1 MTKRFAGIVLRPQ
14 EVDGEHEPESIG
26 EMEKIKKSLGT
37 CQSVLDGFTYAG
49 FSCDS
54 VVVDPE
60 DSPTVVINGVEVNNN
75 LYTKSDLLE
84 VNSAYQ
90 GRQTRQKMKELEEGK
105 LILKEI
111 RKKNNHEDRRRHM
124 ITFVR
129 CNKTLSTCCHDCRV
143 RKPRVPRSVMDNLPQ
158 RESGAQF
165 YVPMVDMD
173 VNETGKHFITFTQQ
187 LEFLKLNKNKLAS
200 GEIKLMPDSDL
211 SSEVERCKV

>member
-14 EVDGEHEPESIG
+14 EVDGEHEPENIG

-49 FSCDS
+49 FSWDS

-60 DSPTVVINGVEVNNN
+60 DSPTVVINVVEVNNN

-84 VNSAYQ
+84 VNNVYQ

-129 CNKTLSTCCHDCRV
+129 CNKTLSTWSHDCKV
-143 RKPRVPRSVMDNLPQ
+143 KNSRVPRSVIDNLPHV
-158 RESGAQF
+158 RVE
-165 YVPMVDMD
+165 P
-173 VNETGKHFITFTQQ
+173 
-187 LEFLKLNKNKLAS
+187 
-200 GEIKLMPDSDL
+200 
-211 SSEVERCKV
+211 SSMCP